1 MACLA
6 LGTLWGQ
13 VFPVIK
19 ILWTS
24 SYVLIAAGWSLV
36 LLGLFYAIID
46 VLRVRFWAYFFV
58 VIGVNAITIYMLSR
72 IVPFDEMARF
82 FFGGAARLSGD
93 LRPVILAA
101 GSLALEW
108 LLLLYL
114 YRRRIFLR
122 V

>member
-1 MACLA
+1 
-6 LGTLWGQ
+6 
-13 VFPVIK
+13 
-19 ILWTS
+19 
-24 SYVLIAAGWSLV
+24 LI

-46 VLRVRFWAYFFV
+46 VLRLRFWSWFFV

-72 IVPFDEMARF
+72 ILPFDNVANF
-82 FFGGAARLSGD
+82 FFGGLARISDGYSPGLK
-93 LRPVILAA
+93 PVILAA
-101 GSLALEW
+101 GALLLEW